1 MYKKLFATSLA
12 LALGAGVV
20 GVVAAPATATDSNH
34 AAYWQTLEGE
44 SCEKPSFSTENSA
57 VNPYTLPEPDDG
69 WEWSKVVIKAG
80 SSSAGEL
87 VNGSYVY
94 DSGLAAGAT
103 FVHPVKDSI
112 SHVIVCQVPSDE
124 PEQPPVDPEGCVLVA
139 WKMPGWV
146 NSTTPTWPQA
156 YFTHV
161 GTDTCEPSELSK
173 LDDQLL
179 EQIRTHVFLRYC

>member
-69 WEWSKVVIKAG
+69 WEWSNAEEYPGYIQHTA
-80 SSSAGEL
+80 A
-87 VNGSYVY
+87 SYRMIINEIVY
-94 DSGLAAGAT
+94 AL
-103 FVHPVKDSI
+103 
-112 SHVIVCQVPSDE
+112 
-124 PEQPPVDPEGCVLVA
+124 
-139 WKMPGWV
+139 
-146 NSTTPTWPQA
+146 
-156 YFTHV
+156 TH
-161 GTDTCEPSELSK
+161 
-173 LDDQLL
+173 
-179 EQIRTHVFLRYC
+179 